1 VIEQGTPRRGCGD
14 SSSRGWFAASVV
26 TAALALGAARVTAQV
41 PPRSPSAPVESVTV
55 VPGEIY
61 RTGALGRFIYGEH
74 YRSLWTAPLTVPVL
88 SLDQYAGGLRP
99 LERGGSQQTKSLRFS
114 GADGREYVFRSIDKD
129 PSPSLPPELR
139 GTYAKHVLRDLISAQ
154 HPAGSLVV
162 ARLLD
167 AAGVLHATPQ
177 LAVMPNDPRL
187 GEFRQEF
194 AGMLGLIEL
203 RPTGDPDDA
212 ISDGTG
218 MTRVASSQK
227 LFERITEHADERVD
241 SRAFLAA
248 RLFDMFVGDWD
259 RHPDQW
265 RWARTGDTPND
276 RWLPIPRDRDW
287 ALVKLDGVAWS
298 LARFV
303 YPYPQFVSFD
313 AKYSDVI
320 WLTWNGRALDR
331 RLLSDLP
338 RPVWD
343 SVAMALQSRL
353 PDSVIDDAVRQLP
366 AGLATESGDFLRRT
380 LASRRQHLPEAA
392 RRFYNIL
399 ADEAEIHATDE
410 GELVEVTRVG
420 PRTTDVRVRQR
431 SSSGVPESQDWYH
444 RRFDASET
452 REIRIYLHGGAD
464 QILMRGAANGG
475 TVVRVIGGR
484 GRDAI
489 ADSTAHG
496 HAANV
501 WYYDTDSTT
510 VVAPGTHAGIDR
522 RTYVPPRTRRGWIDP
537 PRDWGS
543 RWRTVPWV
551 GYSSDAGLF
560 LGGGPLFE
568 RYGFRQHPYA
578 IRASLLAGYAFGADK
593 GRVEFSA
600 DMRRENS
607 DLHLTFVARASGLD
621 VLHFYGFGNETPSL
635 GSKDSHLVEQ
645 RASGIEPMLHV
656 PVAPRL
662 ALDLGINVRRTT
674 TELDSGTFIADVKPF
689 GVGTFTQVGARAG
702 LTFDSRDVPAN
713 ATRGIFASLQAAEYP
728 DAWSAEG
735 PFGQVRGQVATYL
748 SAPVRLEP
756 VLALRAGG
764 QKAWGNYPFFDAA
777 TLGGGSM
784 LRGWRQERFAGDA
797 SIYGTA
803 ELRLFL
809 TRFFLVL
816 PGDLGAFGL
825 ADAGRVYVSGESSD
839 TWHTAFGGGLWV
851 SFLGR
856 GNTLSVS
863 MAHGREGNGFYF
875 RSGMPF

>member
-1 VIEQGTPRRGCGD
+1 MEQGTGRRGCGQP
-14 SSSRGWFAASVV
+14 SSPRWFAAAVV
-26 TAALALGAARVTAQV
+26 PAAMALGAARVAAQV
-41 PPRSPSAPVESVTV
+41 PTRAPSPAVESVTV
-55 VPGEIY
+55 VPGPVY

-74 YRSLWTAPLTVPVL
+74 YRSLWTTPLTVPVL

-139 GTYAKHVLRDLISAQ
+139 GTYARHVVRDLISAQ
-154 HPAGSLVV
+154 HPGGSLVV

-177 LAVMPNDPRL
+177 LAVMPDDPRL

-212 ISDGTG
+212 ISEGTG

-227 LFERITEHADERVD
+227 LFERITEHAAERVD

-265 RWARTGDTPND
+265 RWARTGSTPND
-276 RWLPIPRDRDW
+276 QWLPIPRDRDW
-287 ALVKLDGVAWS
+287 ALVKLDGLAWS

-303 YPYPQFVSFD
+303 YPYPQFVNFD
-313 AKYSDVI
+313 ATFSDVV

-331 RLLSDLP
+331 RLLSELP

-343 SVAMALQSRL
+343 SVAMALQANF
-353 PDSVIDDAVRQLP
+353 PDSVIDEAIRQMP
-366 AGLATESGDFLRRT
+366 AGLATASGDFLRST
-380 LASRRQHLPEAA
+380 LASRREHLREAA
-392 RRFYNIL
+392 RRFYEIL
-399 ADEAEIHATDE
+399 AGEPEIHATDE
-410 GELVEVTRVG
+410 SELVEVTRVG

-431 SSSGVPESQDWYH
+431 SKSGVPEPRDWYH

-464 QILMRGAANGG
+464 QVVVRGAANGR
-475 TVVRVIGGR
+475 TVVRIIGGR

-489 ADSTAHG
+489 ADSTARR
-496 HAANV
+496 HAANLR
-501 WYYDTDSTT
+501 YYDPDSTT
-510 VVAPGTHAGIDR
+510 VVAPGTHASIDR

-560 LGGGPLFE
+560 LGAGPMFE

-578 IRASLLAGYAFGADK
+578 LRASLLAGYAFGASK

-645 RASGIEPMLHV
+645 RASGIEPMVHF
-656 PVAPRL
+656 PVARRL
-662 ALDLGINVRRTT
+662 TLDLGISVRRTT
-674 TELDSGTFIADVKPF
+674 TELDSGSFITDVKPF
-689 GVGTFTQVGARAG
+689 GAGTFRQVGARAG
-702 LTFDSRDVPAN
+702 LTFDSRDIPAN
-713 ATRGIFASLQAAEYP
+713 AKRGIFASLQSAEYP
-728 DAWSAEG
+728 DVWSAEG

-756 VLALRAGG
+756 VLALRVGG
-764 QKAWGNYPFFDAA
+764 QKAWGKYPYFDAA
-777 TLGGGSM
+777 LLGGGST

-797 SIYGTA
+797 SIYGSA
-803 ELRLFL
+803 ELRFFL
-809 TRFFLVL
+809 TRFFLLL

-825 ADAGRVYVSGESSD
+825 ADAGRVYASGESSD
-839 TWHTAFGGGLWV
+839 TWHTGFGGGLWV

-856 GNTLSVS
+856 GNTLSAS
-863 MAHGREGNGFYF
+863 MAHGREGNAFYF

>member
-1 VIEQGTPRRGCGD
+1 MEQRAVRRVFDNSLGPT
-14 SSSRGWFAASVV
+14 RFAAGAVL
-26 TAALALGAARVTAQV
+26 AALALAGGRVAAQASPRA
-41 PPRSPSAPVESVTV
+41 PPVLTESVTV
-55 VPGEIY
+55 VPGAIY
-61 RTGALGRFIYGEH
+61 RTGTLGRFIYGEH
-74 YRSLWTAPLTVPVL
+74 YRNLWTAPLTVPVL

-99 LERGGSQQTKSLRFS
+99 LARGGSQQTKSLRFS

-139 GTYAKHVLRDLISAQ
+139 RTYAKHVLRDLISAQ
-154 HPAGSLVV
+154 HPGGSLVV

-177 LAVMPNDPRL
+177 LAVMPDDPRL

-218 MTRVASSQK
+218 MTKVASSEK
-227 LFERITEHADERVD
+227 LFDRITEHADETVD

-265 RWARTGDTPND
+265 RWARTGNTPAD
-276 RWLPIPRDRDW
+276 QWQPIPRDRDW
-287 ALVKLDGVAWS
+287 ALVKLDGLVWS

-313 AKYSDVI
+313 ATFSDVT

-331 RLLSDLP
+331 RLLSELP

-343 SVAMALQSRL
+343 SVAIALQAKL

-366 AGLATESGDFLRRT
+366 AGLAAQSGDFLRST
-380 LASRRQHLPEAA
+380 LASRRDHLREAA
-392 RRFYNIL
+392 NRFYDIL
-399 ADEAEIHATDE
+399 ANEAEIHTTDQSE
-410 GELVEVTRVG
+410 IVEITRVG

-431 SSSGVPESQDWYH
+431 SKSGGPEPRDWYH

-452 REIRIYLHGGAD
+452 GEIRIYLHGGAD
-464 QILMRGAANGG
+464 QLVVRGAANGR

-496 HAANV
+496 HTANL

-510 VVAPGTHAGIDR
+510 VVAPGTHARIDR

-543 RWRTVPWV
+543 RWRSVPWV

-578 IRASLLAGYAFGADK
+578 IRASLLAGYAFGAGK

-607 DLHLTFVARASGLD
+607 DLHLTFVARASGID

-645 RASGIEPMLHV
+645 RASGIEPMVHL
-656 PVAPRL
+656 PVARRL
-662 ALDLGINVRRTT
+662 ALDLGISVRRTT

-689 GVGTFTQVGARAG
+689 GVGMFKQVGARAG
-702 LTFDSRDVPAN
+702 LTFDSRDIPAN
-713 ATRGIFASLQAAEYP
+713 AKRGVFASLQGAQYP
-728 DAWSAEG
+728 DVWSAEG
-735 PFGQVRGQVATYL
+735 AFGQMRGQVATYL

-756 VLALRAGG
+756 VLALRVGG
-764 QKAWGNYPFFDAA
+764 QKVWGDYPYFDAA
-777 TLGGGSM
+777 LLGGGST

-797 SIYGTA
+797 SIYGSA
-803 ELRLFL
+803 ELRFFL
-809 TRFFLVL
+809 TRFFLLL

-825 ADAGRVYVSGESSD
+825 ADAGRVYVSGETSD
-839 TWHTAFGGGLWV
+839 TWHTGVGGGLWV

-863 MAHGREGNGFYF
+863 MAHGREGNAVYF